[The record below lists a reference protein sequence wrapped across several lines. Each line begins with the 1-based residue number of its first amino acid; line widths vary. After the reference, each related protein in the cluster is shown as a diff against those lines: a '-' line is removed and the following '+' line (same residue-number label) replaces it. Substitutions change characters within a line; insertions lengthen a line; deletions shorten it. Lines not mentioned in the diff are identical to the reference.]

1 MKLGKS
7 YNLFSCNLRI
17 VYKLI
22 SREDYIKLDIEPCFC
37 GNTGIDEFLIKKNKM
52 TCLRCNTSRFSSTT
66 SSTEEMIDV
75 WNARGVCPI
84 DLNQTKAKAI
94 SEMIEN
100 MPAIGFQ
107 SEREKKQLD
116 W

>member
-1 MKLGKS
+1 
-7 YNLFSCNLRI
+7 
-17 VYKLI
+17 
-22 SREDYIKLDIEPCFC
+22 
-37 GNTGIDEFLIKKNKM
+37 
-52 TCLRCNTSRFSSTT
+52 
-66 SSTEEMIDV
+66 MIDV